1 MKKSIAAVL
10 GVSMLCMFGCSDNR
24 NDDCESC
31 DKATAGKE
39 EKSTE
44 KCTSKRCGL
53 GSAIGSAML
62 GSKMSAMAINGRKL
76 VMGIEME
83 SVGKNSSLWPH
94 LTEEDGLSTNPDEVQ
109 GNVYATST
117 DYFRKLFDID
127 KQTSSS
133 WNSWID
139 KELLVTLWGFGV
151 PAATPGTLEQR
162 NVAWTVAA
170 GLPSSIEGTI
180 PVLVSRN
187 ANTDQFAVSGEN
199 NNMSAKREE
208 LTYNQSFPEPF
219 GKKGCVVVYK
229 SGGAKTFKARDAR
242 LNNIYAEMP
251 VVSFTDGIQLQ
262 YLKP

>member
-109 GNVYATST
+109 GNVYVTST

-127 KQTSSS
+127 HHTSTY
-133 WNSWID
+133 WEPWID
-139 KELLVTLWGFGV
+139 KDLLAMLWGFGV
-151 PAATPGTLEQR
+151 PAATPGTLKSE

-170 GLPSSIEGTI
+170 GLPSSIEGAI
-180 PVLVSRN
+180 PVLVSCN
-187 ANTDQFAVSGEN
+187 VDTSSFAVSGEN
-199 NNMSAKREE
+199 DMSKRDEKIKLFDVPPFGVKGAVIVYKNGMARAFKADE
-208 LTYNQSFPEPF
+208 LTLKN
-219 GKKGCVVVYK
+219 VY
-229 SGGAKTFKARDAR
+229 SD
-242 LNNIYAEMP
+242 MP
-251 VVSFTDGIQLQ
+251 VVSLPDGITLK
-262 YLKP
+262 YLRP

>member
-1 MKKSIAAVL
+1 MKKMSKGFTLVELLVVIGILAVL
-10 GVSMLCMFGCSDNR
+10 MGVLVPQITGAMLSSN
-24 NDDCESC
+24 
-31 DKATAGKE
+31 
-39 EKSTE
+39 
-44 KCTSKRCGL
+44 L
-53 GSAIGSAML
+53 SAM
-62 GSKMSAMAINGRKL
+62 SMNGAKL
-76 VMGIEME
+76 AKGIEAE

-94 LTEEDGLSTNPDEVQ
+94 LTDQDGLSTNPDEVQ

-133 WNSWID
+133 WSTWVD

-162 NVAWTVAA
+162 NVAWTIAA

-242 LNNIYAEMP
+242 INNIYEQMP